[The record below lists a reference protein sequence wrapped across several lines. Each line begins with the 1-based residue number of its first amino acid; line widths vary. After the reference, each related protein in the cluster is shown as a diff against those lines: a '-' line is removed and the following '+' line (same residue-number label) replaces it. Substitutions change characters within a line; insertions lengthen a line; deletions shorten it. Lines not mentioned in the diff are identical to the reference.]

1 MSQRHPQTI
10 SEATLLVGEPVG
22 WGARLFGM
30 FFLLPGLAAIWAY
43 FNVEIHGEPLA
54 ALIVGGVFS
63 LVGAAFV
70 GAFKRVKIDRQQGFA
85 ETAAGAFIAF
95 KRTRIPLAGIT
106 HVSLSK
112 QQRTRRS
119 KNRTYTY
126 FVYPVKL
133 VGNEELECSDSQ
145 QYEYARGEAE
155 AIARHL
161 RLPVEDSSNGDV
173 QRREHDELDA
183 SLAQRRRKAG
193 ESTALPVLPPDT
205 GLHVREEN
213 GVTRINL
220 PPAAN
225 KWPRIVISMV
235 MVVPIYFLVS
245 HFMHLDEPNTPAWFR
260 YWVLGIVFVPLGWQ
274 VLQVIVQMRMQRQL
288 LLTHQEMRYVRRFL
302 FGRTQH
308 MSKQALEELD
318 LQPGRVIATSDAGQL
333 IIPMSVRK
341 PSDSRF
347 VYEMILYRLGR

>member
-1 MSQRHPQTI
+1 MSQRRPQTT
-10 SEATLLVGEPVG
+10 SEAALLVGEPVG

-43 FNVEIHGEPLA
+43 FNVEIQGEPLA

-70 GAFKRVKIDRQQGFA
+70 GAFRRVKIDRRQGFA
-85 ETAAGAFIAF
+85 EMAAGAFLAF
-95 KRTRIPLAGIT
+95 KRTRLPLAGIT
-106 HVSLSK
+106 HISLVREK
-112 QQRTRRS
+112 RTRRG

-155 AIARHL
+155 AIARYL
-161 RLPVEDSSNGDV
+161 RLPIEDSSSGEIR
-173 QRREHDELDA
+173 RREYDELDE

-193 ESTALPVLPPDT
+193 ERPRLPVMPVDTAL
-205 GLHVREEN
+205 HVHDEN
-213 GVTRINL
+213 GVTTINL
-220 PPAAN
+220 PPHVNTLMQAVITLVFSI
-225 KWPRIVISMV
+225 PVYFIVS
-235 MVVPIYFLVS
+235 S
-245 HFMHLDEPNTPAWFR
+245 FMGLNEPNTPDWFR
-260 YWVLGIVFVPLGWQ
+260 YWVLAIVFVPVAWQ
-274 VLQVIVQMRMQRQL
+274 VLRLLVQMQVKRSL
-288 LLTHQEMRYVRRFL
+288 VLTHEGLQYIRKFI
-302 FGRTQH
+302 FARTRGVK
-308 MSKQALEELD
+308 KQALEELD

-333 IIPMSVRK
+333 IIPLSVRK
-341 PSDSRF
+341 PDDSRF